1 MPAIIGVD
9 ESGKGDFFGPLVVAA
24 LLAEDVDI
32 PILRELGAR
41 DSKLVADKKLLSID
55 QELRSK
61 FPHAILV
68 LSPERYNSEYTQI
81 KNLNRMLADC
91 HAEVISRLAHEHKPD
106 HAISDRFGK
115 PELIENALARA
126 GCSIPIT
133 QVVRGESI
141 PQVAAASMLAR
152 AAFLREM
159 ATLSKT
165 YEIELPL
172 GAGPAVDAAG
182 RKAVKQ
188 FGPEILRKI
197 AKTHFKNYQRAI
209 TPSLF

>member
-24 LLAEDVDI
+24 LLADDTDI
-32 PILRELGAR
+32 PVLRELGAR

-55 QELRSK
+55 QELRSR
-61 FPHAILV
+61 FPHAV
-68 LSPERYNSEYTQI
+68 LIVSPEQYNSQYSKV
-81 KNLNRMLADC
+81 KNLNRMLAEC
-91 HAEVISRLAHEHKPD
+91 HAEVIARLARDQKAD

-115 PELIENALARA
+115 PELIESALVRA

-159 ATLSKT
+159 AALS
-165 YEIELPL
+165 IEYGVDLPL
-172 GAGPAVDAAG
+172 GAGPVVDKAG
-182 RKAVKQ
+182 REAVTRL
-188 FGPEILRKI
+188 GPEILVKI
-197 AKTHFKNYQRAI
+197 AKTHFKNYHRAI
-209 TPSLF
+209 TPTLF